1 MKELNPEFVATA
13 SHPYVLIPP
22 SLFALG
28 ISLWVRVAVLT
39 SPLPPRF
46 VLLVPRLSL
55 SVCSVDVHEGH
66 PFSVEAAVSLGGAK
80 AKPGVSVYRYANRI
94 PLLFEGSND
103 VVSVVANTR
112 IKSDTQARAACF

>member
-1 MKELNPEFVATA
+1 M
-13 SHPYVLIPP
+13 
-22 SLFALG
+22 
-28 ISLWVRVAVLT
+28 RVAVSNVPLT
-39 SPLPPRF
+39 TRCVVHAPRS
-46 VLLVPRLSL
+46 SL
-55 SVCSVDVHEGH
+55 HVCSVDVHEGH

-112 IKSDTQARAACF
+112 IKSDTRMSKHNLLAFRFDV